1 MFLSRT
7 WMFVPGSQERRLQK
21 AKDLP
26 ADVIIYDLEDAVAA
40 NEKEKARKMVRQAL
54 QESVGRV
61 NFVRINDPS
70 TPYFLADLKEVTG
83 KGLAGIVLPKTAK
96 REDVT
101 LVDRL
106 LGQLEEAMNFPK
118 GSIRIVPLI
127 ESALGL
133 QYAYEIA
140 TASDRVTRLAF
151 GSVDFTL
158 DIGAELTKEGLE
170 LLYARSQL
178 VVASRAAGIEGPIDA
193 VYIHIRDREGLRQ
206 ETQFAKQLGFQ
217 GKLVVHPEQIPI
229 VNEIFTPT
237 AEEVKEARG
246 IVAAFAEAV
255 AAGSGAIQWN
265 GKMIDYPVAERAQR
279 IVAQAK
285 ALGMFTE

>member
-21 AKDLP
+21 VKDLP
-26 ADVIIYDLEDAVAA
+26 ADVLIYDLEDAVAA
-40 NEKEKARKMVRQAL
+40 SEKEKARKMVRQAL
-54 QESVGRV
+54 RENAEKV

-70 TPYFLADLKEVTG
+70 TPYFLADLQEIVAE
-83 KGLAGIVLPKTAK
+83 GLAGIILPKAAK
-96 REDVT
+96 KEDVI

-106 LGQLEEAMNFPK
+106 LGQLEEGKNLPR

-133 QYAYEIA
+133 QHAYEIA
-140 TASDRVTRLAF
+140 TASDRVIRLAF

-158 DIGAELTKEGLE
+158 DIGAKLTKEGTE

-193 VYIHIRDREGLRQ
+193 VYIHIRDLEGLQQ
-206 ETQFAKQLGFQ
+206 ETRFAKQLGFQ
-217 GKLVVHPEQIPI
+217 GKMVIHPEQIPI
-229 VNEIFTPT
+229 VNKIFMPT
-237 AEEVKEARG
+237 AEEVEEAKA
-246 IVAAFAEAV
+246 IVDAFAEAV

-265 GKMIDYPVAERAQR
+265 GKMIDYPVAERAKR
-279 IVAQAK
+279 IVAQAEI
-285 ALGMFTE
+285 LGMLTE

>member
-21 AKDLP
+21 VKDLP
-26 ADVIIYDLEDAVAA
+26 ADVLIYDLEDAVAA
-40 NEKEKARKMVRQAL
+40 SEKEKARKMVRQAL
-54 QESVGRV
+54 RENAERV

-70 TPYFLADLKEVTG
+70 TPYFLADLQEIAVE
-83 KGLAGIVLPKTAK
+83 GLTGIVLPKAAK
-96 REDVT
+96 KEDVI

-106 LGQLEEAMNFPK
+106 LGQLEEGKNLPQ

-133 QYAYEIA
+133 QHTYEIA
-140 TASDRVTRLAF
+140 TASDRVIRLAF

-158 DIGAELTKEGLE
+158 DIGAKLTKGGME

-193 VYIHIRDREGLRQ
+193 VYIHIRDMEGLRQ
-206 ETQFAKQLGFQ
+206 ETTFAKQLGFQ
-217 GKLVVHPEQIPI
+217 GKLVVHPDQIPI

-237 AEEVKEARG
+237 AEEVEEARG
-246 IVAAFAEAV
+246 IVSAFAEAV
-255 AAGSGAIQWN
+255 AAGSGAIQWK
-265 GKMIDYPVAERAQR
+265 GKMIDYPVAERAKR

-285 ALGMFTE
+285 TLGMLTE

>member
-21 AKDLP
+21 VKDLP
-26 ADVIIYDLEDAVAA
+26 ADVLIYDLEDAVAA
-40 NEKEKARKMVRQAL
+40 SEKEKARKMVRQAL
-54 QESVGRV
+54 RENAEKV

-70 TPYFLADLKEVTG
+70 TPYFLADLQEIVAE
-83 KGLAGIVLPKTAK
+83 GLAGIILPKAAK
-96 REDVT
+96 KEDVI

-106 LGQLEEAMNFPK
+106 LGQLEEGKNLPR

-133 QYAYEIA
+133 QHAYEIA
-140 TASDRVTRLAF
+140 TASDRVIRLAF

-158 DIGAELTKEGLE
+158 DIGAKLTKEGTE

-193 VYIHIRDREGLRQ
+193 VYIHIRDLEGLQQ
-206 ETQFAKQLGFQ
+206 ETRFAKQLGFQ
-217 GKLVVHPEQIPI
+217 GKMVIHPEQIPI
-229 VNEIFTPT
+229 VNKIFTPT
-237 AEEVKEARG
+237 AEEVEEAKA
-246 IVAAFAEAV
+246 IVDAFAEAV

-265 GKMIDYPVAERAQR
+265 GKMIDYPVAERAKR
-279 IVAQAK
+279 IVAQAEI
-285 ALGMFTE
+285 LGMLTE